1 MTGFV
6 VVVAA
11 VVLLNEFG
19 VRGRRFGAGVGDAN
33 LEGCGFAVGNL
44 AVTADEGFLCAVVVV
59 VFGFVKSEFNLFDKL
74 ERIVSVVG

>member
-59 VFGFVKSEFNLFDKL
+59 LGFVKSELNLFDKL